1 MLGVDAVDSMLF
13 GGNSEGREATF
24 NVPGKVNLR
33 YRPYDRDF
41 SPKTLS
47 LQARVALV
55 SALPNARTRARSRRS
70 YARLPCSGG
79 PQP

>member
-47 LQARVALV
+47 LQACRDPHRPEHLPFRRTPCALL
-55 SALPNARTRARSRRS
+55 S
-70 YARLPCSGG
+70 SGG